1 MFLAPRIARR
11 ASSALTV
18 ICLSGVCVAA
28 THAQAKI
35 TTIAS
40 FNGSN
45 GSYPNGANPYG
56 SVTLDGSGNLYGTTF
71 SGGTAGKG
79 TVFRIDKGSS
89 TATTIASF
97 SGTSSYGINPFAGV
111 TLDGDGNIFGTTT
124 AGVGASYYGSVYEIA
139 KGSTAITTIA
149 SFNNTNGN
157 SPYAGVTFD
166 GSGNIFG
173 TTLSGG
179 ANGLGTVYEILKG
192 TSTINTVASFAG
204 GNGSRPS
211 GLTLD
216 NNGNF
221 YGTTRTGTGSS
232 ANGTIFEI
240 AKGTTTISTLAVFA
254 GDRVTGTEPFAG
266 VAIDGNGN
274 LFGTTYYGGPS
285 ADGSVFELVKGSST
299 ITNLAF
305 FDNSTGAQPYGGVAI
320 DGAGNLFGATL
331 GAPGG
336 GGFGS
341 VYKIASGS
349 KAIQVLAYFNVNGD
363 NGSEPFGT
371 VILDK
376 SGNLF
381 GTTENITA
389 TTGGSVFGLAGVGS
403 PFPSPVPEV
412 STAASMALL
421 MGLGFGGLAWH
432 SRKRRRAPAPDA

>member
-1 MFLAPRIARR
+1 MHLTPLFTRR
-11 ASSALTV
+11 AAHALGA
-18 ICLSGVCVAA
+18 ICLSGACVAA

-56 SVTLDGSGNLYGTTF
+56 GVTFDGGGNLYGTTF
-71 SGGTAGKG
+71 NGGTAGKG

-89 TATTIASF
+89 TVTTIASF

-254 GDRVTGTEPFAG
+254 GDRVTGNGPTAG

-349 KAIQVLAYFNVNGD
+349 KAIQVLAYFNTNGD
-363 NGSEPFGT
+363 DGSEPFGT

-381 GTTENITA
+381 GTTEMITA

-403 PFPSPVPEV
+403 PFPSPVPEA

-432 SRKRRRAPAPDA
+432 SHKRRRAPAPDA